1 MSVMKTAI
9 LSNGAPCMLEAA
21 VKSAGIGGLR
31 APRQARLP
39 VIGQRLADRLPLEL
53 VRGRL
58 VLEEGDDCGDLF
70 RRKSGESLPAGIKQ
84 GELSIPPRI
93 DRRVPCL
100 IRKWGGKAASSVRQ
114 SCLSAKSISSR
125 PPSSPSSPRW
135 SAPFGGR
142 FSAANARRMRS
153 LMRSRS
159 SSITRPLR
167 SWAEPGDTAAA
178 IRDPLQDVRQLIDVD
193 LVTALEAGLVDRLP
207 RVGAALQARQRLAH
221 DVAVAALAARPH
233 LADAVHRPLEKGVLF
248 RRAIAGGLH
257 AVAGQRP
264 LCGLCRRRYR
274 RRTDHEQQHSRLR
287 RKLSK
292 PAQEPA

>member
-70 RRKSGESLPAGIKQ
+70 RRKSGESLPSGIKQ

-100 IRKWGGKAASSVRQ
+100 IRKWGGEAASHSHVFE
-114 SCLSAKSISSR
+114 L
-125 PPSSPSSPRW
+125 
-135 SAPFGGR
+135 
-142 FSAANARRMRS
+142 
-153 LMRSRS
+153 
-159 SSITRPLR
+159 
-167 SWAEPGDTAAA
+167 
-178 IRDPLQDVRQLIDVD
+178 PLQVGNEEGWQEIPERFVGK
-193 LVTALEAGLVDRLP
+193 EAQSGS
-207 RVGAALQARQRLAH
+207 
-221 DVAVAALAARPH
+221 VAGGGPV
-233 LADAVHRPLEKGVLF
+233 EKG
-248 RRAIAGGLH
+248 GL
-257 AVAGQRP
+257 
-264 LCGLCRRRYR
+264 
-274 RRTDHEQQHSRLR
+274 
-287 RKLSK
+287 
-292 PAQEPA
+292 